1 MSGAGLAEEGDG
13 RLVLNGVLDFDT
25 VPRLWP
31 ALAERLRPGE
41 PLELS
46 LAGVEQ
52 ANSAAL
58 ALLLE
63 ARERAQACGR
73 ELRFAAVPDNL
84 RELAELSGVRG
95 LLGLD

>member
-1 MSGAGLAEEGDG
+1 MSEAAVRQNGEG
-13 RLVLNGVLDFDT
+13 RLELSGELDFDS

-31 ALAERLRPGE
+31 ALRAHLGPGD
-41 PLELS
+41 PLSLS

-63 ARERAQACGR
+63 ARERAQSCGR
-73 ELRFAAVPDNL
+73 ELRFEAVPDNL